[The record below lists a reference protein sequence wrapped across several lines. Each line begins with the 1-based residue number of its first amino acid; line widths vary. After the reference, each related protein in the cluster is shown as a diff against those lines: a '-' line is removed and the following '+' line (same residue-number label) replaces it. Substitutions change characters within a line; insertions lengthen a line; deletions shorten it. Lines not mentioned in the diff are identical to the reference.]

1 MNIFNVLS
9 QGKGSLNEENL
20 SAMLAYL
27 LSPNGSH
34 GLGDTFLK
42 RFLKLI
48 EEKNTDTKKIVQYIL
63 SGANQINAD
72 VILESPYRIK
82 GHKRY
87 PDIELRIYNHYIS
100 GYETT
105 EYCRIIIEN
114 KIKETSA
121 DVYQLSEEYEAVKKD
136 IKNNESNDINVIMVF
151 VTPKG
156 KHKKLEEEYSK
167 LTDEILDD
175 DNKVWFLWDSEEG
188 NDITYLIKSILKSE
202 ENYEVD
208 PISDYVRHTL
218 KAFIRHIIK
227 SNIPEGIEEVAFVE
241 ITTGNYRIERYKSS
255 TIKVFNLEE
264 EEYEVAK
271 PLLRK
276 INKEKDLKVDLFT
289 SNGTKLNTRSLG
301 RKIVEQLKLQGKED
315 RL

>member
-9 QGKGSLNEENL
+9 QGKGNLNEENL

-34 GLGDTFLK
+34 GLGDTLLK

-48 EEKNTDTKKIVQYIL
+48 EKENTNTKNTIGYIL

-82 GHKRY
+82 GKKRY
-87 PDIELRIYNHYIS
+87 PDIELRIYNHYS
-100 GYETT
+100 NNYDST
-105 EYCRIIIEN
+105 EYCRVIIEN
-114 KIKETSA
+114 KIKATSA
-121 DVYQLSEEYEAVKKD
+121 DLEQFKEEYQAVKKD
-136 IKNNESNDINVIMVF
+136 IRDNESSDINVIMVF

-156 KHKKLEEEYSK
+156 EHQKLEEEYSM
-167 LTDEILDD
+167 LTDEVLNE
-175 DNKVWFLWDSEEG
+175 DNKVWFLWDSEKE
-188 NDITYLIKSILKSE
+188 NDIAYLIKGILKSE
-202 ENYEVD
+202 DNYEID
-208 PISDYVRHTL
+208 PISDYIRHTL

-241 ITTGNYRIERYKSS
+241 ISTGQYRIEKYKSS
-255 TIKVFNLEE
+255 TIKIYNLEE

-289 SNGTKLNTRSLG
+289 STGTKLNTRSLG
-301 RKIVEQLKLQGKED
+301 RKIIEQLKLQGEED
-315 RL
+315 R